1 MQTLSLS
8 PSRLLRSIPFL
19 SRIRESFRTWTP
31 VYPAEVEQQY
41 QGYGYLIID
50 PDIPHETID
59 RAADDLMNR
68 PGMKGATHSG
78 TRWFD
83 GWKESAAVR
92 EIALAPKVLRIL
104 RQFYD
109 REPKPFQTLN
119 FPVGTEQKVH
129 SDWVH
134 FACDPPGYMC
144 GVWVALEDIDL
155 DNGALV
161 YYPQSHKLPLV
172 TMEDVISEIGPDQ
185 YHRYEAFIE
194 RLVKEK
200 SLQPER
206 AILKKGQ
213 ALIWSANLLHGGG
226 THVDKTRTR
235 MSQVTHYYFDGCQYY
250 SPLSSY
256 GGYRHLKK
264 REWVK

>member
-1 MQTLSLS
+1 M
-8 PSRLLRSIPFL
+8 
-19 SRIRESFRTWTP
+19 
-31 VYPAEVEQQY
+31 
-41 QGYGYLIID
+41 
-50 PDIPHETID
+50 
-59 RAADDLMNR
+59 
-68 PGMKGATHSG
+68 
-78 TRWFD
+78 
-83 GWKESAAVR
+83 
-92 EIALAPKVLRIL
+92 
-104 RQFYD
+104 
-109 REPKPFQTLN
+109 
-119 FPVGTEQKVH
+119 
-129 SDWVH
+129 
-134 FACDPPGYMC
+134 
-144 GVWVALEDIDL
+144 ALEDIDL

-172 TMEDVISEIGPDQ
+172 TMEDVTTEIGPDQ
-185 YHRYEAFIE
+185 YYLYEAYTE

-200 SLQPER
+200 NLQPER